1 MLTTV
6 ALLSVLGLAP
16 GQADGLT
23 LTGVQLTH
31 GVLGPPRRDSR
42 LLPGDSLY
50 VAFTIEGI
58 SADPAG
64 KVLYHMTTEVTSAS
78 GKVTFKPPT
87 PRDLE
92 AINALG
98 GNSLPA
104 YARID
109 IGLDEAPGNYTAQ
122 IVVTDRTTKK
132 TATLTQ
138 PFTVL
143 PKGFGAVRLSITKD
157 AEGLTPAG
165 LLGPGESVWV
175 NMAVVGF
182 ARDPNTKQP
191 RVSFELRVL
200 GSDGKPTVTKPF
212 AGVVEKDV
220 GASAL
225 SVPVQFLLPLNR
237 AGKFTVEVTATD
249 ELTGKKS
256 NLSFPLV
263 VQSPSK

>member
-31 GVLGPPRRDSR
+31 GVLGPTRANAQ

-50 VAFTIEGI
+50 VSFTIEGI
-58 SADPAG
+58 SADAAG
-64 KVLYHMTTEVTSAS
+64 KVKYQITTEVSDPN
-78 GKVTFKPPT
+78 GKVTFKSPG
-87 PRDLE
+87 RVLD

-109 IGLDEAPGNYTAQ
+109 VGLDEILGKHTAA
-122 IVVTDRTTKK
+122 IVVTDMTTMK
-132 TATLTQ
+132 TTTLKQ
-138 PFTVL
+138 EFTVL
-143 PKGFGAVRLSITKD
+143 PKAFGAVRLSLTKD

-165 LLGPGESVWV
+165 LLGTGESVWV
-175 NMAVVGF
+175 NTSVVGF
-182 ARDPNTKQP
+182 ARDANTKQP

-200 GSDGKPTVTKPF
+200 GPDGKPTVSQPF
-212 AGVVEKDV
+212 TGVVEKNV
-220 GASAL
+220 LSSAVSL
-225 SVPVQFLLPLNR
+225 PVQFLLPLNR
-237 AGKFTVEVTATD
+237 SGKFTVEITAMD
-249 ELTGKKS
+249 KVSGKES
-256 NLSFPLV
+256 RLSFPLV
-263 VQSPSK
+263 VLAPSK